1 MFITKQVDH
10 QRCLADLSA
19 ILPFRHPV
27 PDPQHLHC
35 GVVTGVHQVEEMLH
49 KLLAEEDG
57 QLPGKALVFPQDH
70 IQDHEEAID
79 GACVFKVDFHVQG
92 GA

>member
-1 MFITKQVDH
+1 
-10 QRCLADLSA
+10 
-19 ILPFRHPV
+19 
-27 PDPQHLHC
+27 
-35 GVVTGVHQVEEMLH
+35 MLH
-49 KLLAEEDG
+49 KRFAEEDC

-92 GA
+92 GAWQGFASCLNGEDATPR